1 MTRTLY
7 IKAYE
12 IKKGD
17 KIDGLTV
24 QTTPKKEGGMIE
36 VIVPGGILYY
46 DFAEDV
52 TVERK

>member
-1 MTRTLY
+1 MERTLY

-24 QTTPKKEGGMIE
+24 QTTPKNEGGTIE

-46 DFAEDV
+46 DFTDDV
-52 TVERK
+52 TVERN